1 MKNFFTVTF
10 WSLINKYISLLRVQL
25 TQKLLGAS
33 IDSDA
38 FHMAFRMIGFFRRI
52 FTDGSF
58 YSFFSSYFIKK
69 DRLENE
75 SHNLSFALGVLIIFS
90 SIFITLSILFFL
102 FPLFLTKIFV
112 GSFKIPV
119 FLKTILM
126 WLMKPFI
133 FLKEYFCGVSS
144 EVVINSGAYSTEKL
158 LLISKYAKYMFPMA
172 LSMFLCSVFSAI
184 LNSYGEFFHSSVGL
198 VLGSS
203 TNVILL
209 YLGYIYY
216 SNNLFW
222 PFVIGTL
229 SYTFVHALY
238 MGIVIYIK
246 HYKSVKPSYDKSFYK
261 KISVTGGFQLI
272 QNILFILMNG
282 LFFRMK
288 PGGYSYVEYADRLTM
303 FVFMLIAHNL
313 SQIITPILSKLKD
326 IPEEYKKNCKN
337 FFSMTMYLL
346 ILPTVFMFLYS
357 NEIVKAIYT
366 TNKKTNLDLL
376 GTALKH
382 VAISMPFWNAKR
394 MLLTFFECKKE
405 LKQQNITGLIYSFS
419 TFILGVIFMKYKI
432 FSQDHLA
439 IIWSMNLGVMIEIL
453 YLLYASHKKN
463 IFTLDFKIILDLLL
477 KTIVSIIIIYII
489 NYFIISNNMWFI
501 LLKGSISLGIFAGIF
516 YKDTINFFNIKK

>member
-33 IDSDA
+33 MDSDA
-38 FHMAFRMIGFFRRI
+38 FHMAFRMIGFFRRV

-69 DRLENE
+69 DRLEGE

-102 FPLFLTKIFV
+102 FPLFLTKVFV
-112 GSFKIPV
+112 GSV
-119 FLKTILM
+119 
-126 WLMKPFI
+126 
-133 FLKEYFCGVSS
+133 G
-144 EVVINSGAYSTEKL
+144 STEKL

-203 TNVILL
+203 SNVMLL

-216 SNNLFW
+216 ANNLFW

-246 HYKSVKPSYDKSFYK
+246 HYKFVKPSFDKSFYK
-261 KISVTGGFQLI
+261 KISVTGGIQII
-272 QNILFILMNG
+272 QNILFILING

-288 PGGYSYVEYADRLTM
+288 TGGYSYVEYADRLTM
-303 FVFMLIAHNL
+303 FVFMLVAGNL
-313 SQIITPILSKLKD
+313 SQIITPILSRLKD
-326 IPEEYKKNCKN
+326 IPEEYKKNCEK
-337 FFSMTMYLL
+337 FFAMTMYLL

-366 TNKKTNLDLL
+366 ANKKTNLDLL

-382 VAISMPFWNAKR
+382 AAISMPFWNAKR

-419 TFILGVIFMKYKI
+419 TFILGAIFMKYEI

-439 IIWSMNLGVMIEIL
+439 IIWSMNLGVIIEIL
-453 YLLYASHKKN
+453 YLLYASHKKE
-463 IFTLDFKIILDLLL
+463 IFTLNFNIILDLLL

-489 NYFIISNNMWFI
+489 NYFILSNNMWFI